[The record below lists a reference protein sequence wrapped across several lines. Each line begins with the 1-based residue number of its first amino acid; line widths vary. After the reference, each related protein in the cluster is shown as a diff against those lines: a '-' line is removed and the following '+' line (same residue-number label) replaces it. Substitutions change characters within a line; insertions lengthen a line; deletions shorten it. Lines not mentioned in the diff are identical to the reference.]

1 MENIVNFFLLFCV
14 ILQIFDCSSSL
25 LSILLCFSR
34 DVYKYIYMFKFEL
47 FKLTE
52 QQKLQQQNTEKTKWQ

>member
-14 ILQIFDCSSSL
+14 ILQIFGCSSSL

-34 DVYKYIYMFKFEL
+34 DVYIYMFKFEL